1 MKHTID
7 LSGPE
12 GNAFW
17 LIGFSK
23 RLGQHLGR
31 SREEV
36 NELVNEMMSGNYQQL
51 LAAFKREFGDYIELR
66 GEQDVEAN

>member
-1 MKHTID
+1 MKFAID

-31 SREEV
+31 SREEM
-36 NELVNEMMSGNYQQL
+36 NDLTNEMLTGNYENL
-51 LAAFKREFGDYIELR
+51 LQIFRREFGDYIELK